1 MEQKQFKDI
10 SGANKYAE
18 NSSRKHEA
26 DRYVV
31 KALNCYYVVTD
42 RNDINEGE
50 QVVTHYKNGEK
61 I

>member
-31 KALNCYYVVTD
+31 KSGTVFYVSVD
-42 RNDINEGE
+42 RDINDWE
-50 QVVTHYKNGEK
+50 QIVTHYKNGEK
-61 I
+61 V

>member
-1 MEQKQFKDI
+1 MKLFKDI

-31 KALNCYYVVTD
+31 KSATAYYVTED
-42 RNDINEGE
+42 KDINDWE
-50 QVVTHYKNGEK
+50 QIFTHYKNGQK
-61 I
+61 L